1 MHPIKASVALL
12 LLTTVI
18 YPANQAEG
26 GEGDLMPT
34 VSQWIKPEETGL
46 FECQVVSPEGLDH
59 PLALRGARV
68 EVTGKN
74 SRKAIGI
81 TDENGIARIPGI
93 QPGDYTLTVWAEG
106 YVGWQSL
113 HFLAKDD
120 ERFGKVP
127 SLALVTPAAVSAEM
141 FQKMAAP
148 YASASIQTEGLK
160 AESNKSENL
169 PHRQVKGA
177 PVTEVFLRSGSLKGQ
192 LLCPK
197 TTLSMPEH
205 LVNTVSV
212 ENHLVFLIDSS
223 EGIRQTVT
231 DEKGCF
237 SFENTLPGLHSI
249 IVVGRGGIAST
260 RLNAVDVNSTART
273 NLLTND
279 GLKFVSKHQP
289 ETKFTMEISPNYDDC
304 GFPVVTDGIK
314 LPFVSGGGSGNLI
327 GASLLGTAAVAGT
340 SAYTTAT
347 CDSEATDPG
356 GI

>member
-1 MHPIKASVALL
+1 
-12 LLTTVI
+12 
-18 YPANQAEG
+18 
-26 GEGDLMPT
+26 
-34 VSQWIKPEETGL
+34 
-46 FECQVVSPEGLDH
+46 
-59 PLALRGARV
+59 
-68 EVTGKN
+68 
-74 SRKAIGI
+74 
-81 TDENGIARIPGI
+81 
-93 QPGDYTLTVWAEG
+93 
-106 YVGWQSL
+106 
-113 HFLAKDD
+113 
-120 ERFGKVP
+120 
-127 SLALVTPAAVSAEM
+127 
-141 FQKMAAP
+141 
-148 YASASIQTEGLK
+148 
-160 AESNKSENL
+160 
-169 PHRQVKGA
+169 
-177 PVTEVFLRSGSLKGQ
+177 
-192 LLCPK
+192 
-197 TTLSMPEH
+197 MPEH

-231 DEKGCF
+231 DETGCF

-314 LPFVSGGGSGNLI
+314 LPLS
-327 GASLLGTAAVAGT
+327 AVVDQET
-340 SAYTTAT
+340 SSVHRFWEPQPWREQAAYTTAT